1 MKTGLIAGRQLLFWY
16 WRRAGAGEVCPRKG
30 SPASEARPRKAGE
43 AVGDERRQEHEGEF
57 RQIHERFARNVLGI
71 YLAVSIVALGALTAA
86 LVSDLQYQRDGAR
99 EALAVE
105 TELRAQYLSR
115 YLGLLADEVQ
125 RLGARPEIDLL
136 DRELGPERTLLDSYR
151 GDKAIFNR
159 GFALLD
165 GQGTVMWSSPADLF
179 HGHRPMPD
187 ESFALLR
194 QAVGVQIVP
203 SSVDAGVLLV
213 ASPIRRTEQFTGVLL
228 GVIDLAAA
236 RAVDTGF
243 GRRAGVDMALST
255 RDGRLLFPPV
265 NRADSRV
272 VAIAGSRPGHGQPF
286 LVTTSTDPHLVIA
299 GTPVPN
305 TDFVLL
311 SAVGADAL
319 LGPVLRRLLG
329 RLAVAL
335 VLSALP
341 LIGISIVLQGSL
353 RRFRFAEEEAIRS
366 ERMRSLGEAASLI
379 AHEVR
384 NSLNSL
390 RLGLDVI
397 LSGESPD
404 QGSRRAAILR
414 SLRGEMH
421 RLAGFT
427 TELLTF
433 SRGVTPTRTSM
444 DLGSFTTKVVDAM
457 RQKADAAGARLELHV
472 PPNPL
477 PVNADPTL
485 IHVVLT
491 NMVGNAVDFAGAD
504 GPPRVVI
511 EAGRSRSNH
520 FVRVLDNGPGVAPS
534 IRPRLFEPFVTGRS
548 NGVGIGLALSRRIAR
563 AHGGELC
570 LVDTSDGA
578 CFELTLPG
586 VSR

>member
-1 MKTGLIAGRQLLFWY
+1 VHDD
-16 WRRAGAGEVCPRKG
+16 RR
-30 SPASEARPRKAGE
+30 
-43 AVGDERRQEHEGEF
+43 GDNEGEF
-57 RQIHERFARNVLGI
+57 RQIHARFARSVLGI
-71 YLAVSIVALGALTAA
+71 YLAVSVVALGALTAA

-99 EALAVE
+99 GALAVE
-105 TELRAQYLSR
+105 TELRAQYLSG

-151 GDKAIFNR
+151 GDRAIFNR

-165 GQGTVMWSSPADLF
+165 GAGGVMWSSPADLF
-179 HGHRPMPD
+179 HGRAPMAD
-187 ESFALLR
+187 GSFALLR

-203 SSVDAGVLLV
+203 SRTDAGVLLV
-213 ASPIRRTEQFTGVLL
+213 ASPIRRAEQFTGVLL

-255 RDGRLLFPPV
+255 REGRFLFPPPD
-265 NRADSRV
+265 RADQRLT
-272 VAIAGSRPGHGQPF
+272 AIAATHAGTGQPF
-286 LVTTSTDPHLVIA
+286 LITTDTEPRLVVA
-299 GTPVPN
+299 GTHVPK

-311 SAVGADAL
+311 SAVRADAL
-319 LGPVLRRLLG
+319 LGPVLRRLLA

-341 LIGISIVLQGSL
+341 LVGISIVLRGSL
-353 RRFRFAEEEAIRS
+353 RRFRVAEEEAIRS

-397 LSGESPD
+397 LSGESAD
-404 QGSRRAAILR
+404 QGSRRAEILR

-421 RLAGFT
+421 RLADFT

-433 SRGVTPTRTSM
+433 SRGVTPARVSV
-444 DLGSFTTKVVDAM
+444 DLASFTARVVDAM
-457 RQKADAAGARLELHV
+457 QPRAEDRQVQLDVRATEQ
-472 PPNPL
+472 PL
-477 PVNADPTL
+477 LVSADPTL

-491 NMVGNAVDFAGAD
+491 NMVGNALDFAGHAA
-504 GPPRVVI
+504 PPRVAV
-511 EAGRSRSNH
+511 EAGRRGAET
-520 FVRVLDNGPGVAPS
+520 FVRVVDNGPGVAAA
-534 IRPRLFEPFVTGRS
+534 IRSRLFEPFVTGRS

-563 AHGGELC
+563 AHGGELQ
-570 LVDTSDGA
+570 LVESDAGA

-586 VSR
+586 VAA